1 MPRPELIDMKL
12 NRLLRPMVADLKRN
26 RRVLARVGGHVV
38 ETLGEEVAFQEARIQ
53 NLEWAETSSDQEI
66 EERVKQ
72 LESELD
78 PEERLCKY
86 GSVRGLSLET
96 IRTIAMIEDLE
107 IALGTHPAVVS
118 EA

>member
-1 MPRPELIDMKL
+1 MPRPDLIDMKL
-12 NRLLRPMVADLKRN
+12 NRLLRPMVDDLKRN

-53 NLEWAETSSDQEI
+53 NLEWAETATDEEI
-66 EERVKQ
+66 QQRIQQ
-72 LESELD
+72 LESELTPD
-78 PEERLCKY
+78 ERLCTC

-107 IALGTHPAVVS
+107 IALGIHPAVS
-118 EA
+118 E